1 MIKNGKVEIGKTPC
15 EETGK
20 KSTVIKKGRALS
32 EEVDVEDAFDKVAGY
47 MDWDKWSKEAPDT
60 KENKE
65 NA

>member
-32 EEVDVEDAFDKVAGY
+32 EDKDVEDVFEKVAEY
-47 MDWDKWSKEAPDT
+47 MDWDKWGKKTPDPKED
-60 KENKE
+60 KE

>member
-32 EEVDVEDAFDKVAGY
+32 EDKDVEDVFDKVAEY
-47 MDWDKWSKEAPDT
+47 MDWDKWSKETPDP
-60 KENKE
+60 KEDKE